1 MPKSQFHKY
10 RELSP
15 AVRMAIA
22 VLAISATL
30 WGAAQESVRC
40 ANPTYEAQKFLQALY
55 PETKEKGYTVLYSV
69 GGTYDP
75 AWTYLPRLEVN
86 LLETNYTPSVQ
97 LLMGKEGKKYEPLY
111 PILTAYFYFV
121 IDGRVAE

>member
-1 MPKSQFHKY
+1 MPKSQFYKC
-10 RELSP
+10 RRLSP

-22 VLAISATL
+22 VLAISATP

-69 GGTYDP
+69 GGIYDP
-75 AWTYLPRLEVN
+75 AWTYLPRLVRGQ
-86 LLETNYTPSVQ
+86 SVGNK
-97 LLMGKEGKKYEPLY
+97 LHAVRTALDGKRREKVRAAVSDTHSIFL
-111 PILTAYFYFV
+111 
-121 IDGRVAE
+121 